1 MKDQTKGMFFIL
13 ITVLLWSTI
22 EVVTKIVQNDV
33 PTMTISFLRFTLGG
47 LLLLPLSISGLRNGN
62 SSSAGIKDWITLV
75 LLSILGITITFSLF
89 HKAIEWIS
97 ASSVATLVSMVPIFV
112 APIAFLFLKE
122 RIGWVQ
128 VAGLLMGGVGML
140 LIYFSEEPHW
150 RSVQGVLLMVVAVIC
165 FSIYS
170 VLMKRLNQ
178 KMTARVTTPLSLLIG
193 GILTAPITLIDGAPL
208 FRTTTALGYLQ
219 LGWLAFIAV
228 GVAYLLYFFGL
239 EKAEA
244 ARGNSLIYLKP
255 LLAGLLAWIFLSEDP
270 SPARIASILLV
281 SVSIYFVIKGP
292 KVLKKESST

>member
-47 LLLLPLSISGLRNGN
+47 LLLLPISISGLRNGN

-150 RSVQGVLLMVVAVIC
+150 RSVHGVLLMVVAVIC

-244 ARGNSLIYLKP
+244 ARGNSLMYLKP
-255 LLAGLLAWIFLSEDP
+255 LIAGLLAWIFLSEDP

>member
-1 MKDQTKGMFFIL
+1 MKDQTKGMLFIL

-292 KVLKKESST
+292 RVLKKESST

>member
-1 MKDQTKGMFFIL
+1 MLFIL

-292 KVLKKESST
+292 RVLKKESST